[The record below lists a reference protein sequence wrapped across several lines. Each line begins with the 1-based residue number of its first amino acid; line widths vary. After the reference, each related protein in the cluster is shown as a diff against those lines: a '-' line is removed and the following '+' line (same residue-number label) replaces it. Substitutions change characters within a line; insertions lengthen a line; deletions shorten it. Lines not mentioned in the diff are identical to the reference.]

1 MAQHEIVI
9 RSQRDV
15 IDLINRGVIR
25 GGNSLAIVLIALG
38 GTFID
43 AYDFTSLGIGAVQLR
58 EQFHLTAFA
67 LGTVTAA
74 MALGALVGALFG
86 GYYVDK
92 IGRLRMFLL
101 DLAFFVVAAIGAALS
116 TNYYVLIAF
125 RLLMGVGVGLDFP
138 VALSFVAEYTAVGGK
153 GKYVNL
159 WQSMWYIAA
168 TCVFL
173 AILPLYLAGVGPA
186 LWRWAV
192 GLGAVPALAVLILR
206 YIYMDESPMWAAH
219 QGDLR
224 EVARIIGKS
233 YGIRVTVAPE
243 ARAGRPL
250 AEVYSWKNYA
260 KIFSPPYRL
269 RTLLASIIAPTQ
281 SMEYFAVGFYLPVIS
296 LAIFGKEFINA
307 ILGAAFF
314 NLFGILGGTW
324 QAFLTDR
331 VGVRRLAIIGYSLVI
346 LSLISIGVG
355 FGHIPTPLAA
365 ALIALFIFSHSFG
378 PGSQGMTMAALSFP
392 TSIRG
397 AGTGWTQAV
406 LRAGSI
412 LGFYFFPLLRQ
423 SLTLGTTLLF
433 LTIVPLIGL
442 LACLLIRWEPIG
454 KDVDAEDFEAAAVV
468 GRAAPEPGASA

>member
-1 MAQHEIVI
+1 MAQQEVVI
-9 RSQRDV
+9 RSRRDV
-15 IDLINRGVIR
+15 VDLINRGIIR
-25 GGNSLAIVLIALG
+25 GGNSLPIVLIALG

-74 MALGALVGALFG
+74 MAFGALVGAFFG

-101 DLAFFVVAAIGAALS
+101 DLVFFVVSAIGAALS
-116 TNYYVLIAF
+116 PNYYVLIVF

-138 VALSFVAEYTAVGGK
+138 VALSFIAEYTAAAGK
-153 GKYVNL
+153 GKYVNF
-159 WQSMWYIAA
+159 WQAMWYIAA

-173 AILPLYLAGVGPA
+173 AILPIYLAGAGPA

-206 YIYMDESPMWAAH
+206 YIYMNESPMWAAQ
-219 QGDLR
+219 QGDLDAA
-224 EVARIIGKS
+224 ARVLERS
-233 YGIRVTVAPE
+233 YGIRATVAPDAE
-243 ARAGRPL
+243 RTRPL
-250 AEVYSWKNYA
+250 SETYSWQKYA
-260 KIFSPPYRL
+260 KIFARPYRR
-269 RTLLASIIAPTQ
+269 RTLLASTIAPTQ

-296 LAIFGKEFINA
+296 LAVFGKEFINA

-314 NLFGILGGTW
+314 NLFGILGGAW
-324 QAFLTDR
+324 QASLTHR
-331 VGVRRLAIIGYSLVI
+331 VGVRRLAIIGYCVVIAALVA
-346 LSLISIGVG
+346 IGVG
-355 FGHIPTPLAA
+355 FGRIPTAIA
-365 ALIALFIFSHSFG
+365 VALIALFIFGHSFG

-397 AGTGWTQAV
+397 TGTGWTQAV

-423 SLTLGTTLLF
+423 RLPLGTTLLA
-433 LTIVPLIGL
+433 LTVVPLIGL
-442 LACLLIRWEPIG
+442 LACLLIQWEPIG
-454 KDVDAEDFEAAAVV
+454 KDVDAEDFEAAPSVERAV
-468 GRAAPEPGASA
+468 PGLEARM